1 MKGQIGDKI
10 RYNLEEAV
18 AWTDRFFGCD
28 VYLLVEGNDQHGL
41 AEEISL

>member
-1 MKGQIGDKI
+1 MFQIESVIPWRKRSFGQTSFSAG
-10 RYNLEEAV
+10 Y
-18 AWTDRFFGCD
+18 